1 MVVGVCA
8 KASSLLSHAHVEQP
22 ASLHRTVFERRS
34 ERETAGR
41 VTRALWEEMEKTGG
55 GLALE
60 DGGQPQSAIVEAG
73 RDLARANMAMAAG
86 AGGLTSYL
94 SLAPGTEGFWS
105 NRHLLSHCQN

>member
-8 KASSLLSHAHVEQP
+8 KASSLLSHAHEQP

-60 DGGQPQSAIVEAG
+60 DGGQPPQSAIVEAG

-94 SLAPGTEGFWS
+94 SLAPGTERVL
-105 NRHLLSHCQN
+105 NRHRSPTVKIE